1 MFRTASSST
10 ASPLSARQGLIAGAL
25 FLFNLVCNIVS
36 NTSFKLSAASSH
48 WKGFLTWQVV
58 GNLTG
63 FLGVLSLTGLLRLV
77 PLHVAYPLTV
87 GLAVVG
93 VQVVAA
99 GALFR
104 ETISPAQWVGT
115 GLIVLGILLIGGH

>member
-1 MFRTASSST
+1 YV
-10 ASPLSARQGLIAGAL
+10 PGPGLIFAL
-25 FLFNLVCNIVS
+25 LLVS
-36 NTSFKLSAASSH
+36 MSL
-48 WKGFLTWQVV
+48 LDWQVV
-58 GNLTG
+58 GNLAG